1 MRRLEVIDGSDPSE
15 VGRALRSALAN
26 DGPAL
31 LPREFAV
38 GAAAGSGAGATP
50 AVRPEGSGDGVPLG
64 DPAVGRTSLLPR
76 EVPRSIALV
85 IETSGSSGLPKRVA
99 LSADAL
105 LASAAA
111 AESALGGPG
120 QWLLALPTHYIAG
133 VQVLVRSI
141 AAGTTP
147 LVLGRGH
154 FSAREFAAL
163 ADRLDSPVRY
173 SSLVPAQLARLVAAA
188 EEDPGIRRSVSR
200 FDAVL
205 VGGQALPA
213 ALHERAL
220 ASGIAVV
227 RTYGSSETAGGCVYD
242 GRPIGQTHARTRS
255 GELELSGPSLA
266 IGYLDDDELN
276 EAKFSID
283 GGVRWYRTGD
293 AGTIEGGD
301 ASGVAGGSAGGT
313 VAVTGRLDNVIISG
327 GIKVSLDRVE
337 RIVQWVPGFE
347 EAVVVGA
354 PDEIWGQVG
363 VVVVEHRPETSGSAL
378 EQIRRVVTDAAGRAA
393 APSRLHV
400 VDRMPRLSSGKPD
413 RQLIASRLQDDAD

>member
-1 MRRLEVIDGSDPSE
+1 MP
-15 VGRALRSALAN
+15 RA
-26 DGPAL
+26 
-31 LPREFAV
+31 
-38 GAAAGSGAGATP
+38 
-50 AVRPEGSGDGVPLG
+50 
-64 DPAVGRTSLLPR
+64 
-76 EVPRSIALV
+76 IALV

-111 AESALGGPG
+111 AEGALGGPG

-154 FSAREFAAL
+154 FSAADFAAL
-163 ADRLDSPVRY
+163 ADRLEAPVRY
-173 SSLVPAQLARLVAAA
+173 TSLVPAQLARLVTAA
-188 EEDPGIRRSVSR
+188 EADAGIRRSVSR

-220 ASGIAVV
+220 ALGIAVV

-242 GRPIGQTHARTRS
+242 GLPIGQTLARTRG

-266 IGYLDDDELN
+266 VGYLGDEELN
-276 EAKFSID
+276 EAKFFTD
-283 GGVRWYRTGD
+283 EGVRWYRTGD

-301 ASGVAGGSAGGT
+301 ASGIAGAVAGGSVT
-313 VAVTGRLDNVIISG
+313 VTGRLDNVIISG

-354 PDEIWGQVG
+354 ADEVWGQVG
-363 VVVVEHRPETSGSAL
+363 VVVVEESAL
-378 EQIRRVVTDAAGRAA
+378 AAAGVQVGGADPLEQVRRVVADAAGRAA
-393 APSRLHV
+393 APARLLV
-400 VDRMPRLSSGKPD
+400 VERVSRLSSGKPD
-413 RQLIASRLQDDAD
+413 RQLIASRLQDDPH

>member
-1 MRRLEVIDGSDPSE
+1 VRRLEVIDGSDPSV
-15 VGRALRSALAN
+15 VGRALRVALAN

-31 LPREFAV
+31 LPREFV
-38 GAAAGSGAGATP
+38 D
-50 AVRPEGSGDGVPLG
+50 VVPLG
-64 DPAVGRTSLLPR
+64 DPSVGRTSTLPA
-76 EVPRSIALV
+76 EVPRAIALV

-111 AESALGGPG
+111 AEGALGGPG

-154 FSAREFAAL
+154 FSAADFAAL
-163 ADRLDSPVRY
+163 ADRLEAPVRY
-173 SSLVPAQLARLVAAA
+173 TSLVPAQLARLVTAA
-188 EEDPGIRRSVSR
+188 EADAGIRRSVSR

-220 ASGIAVV
+220 ALGIAVV

-242 GRPIGQTHARTRS
+242 GRPIGQTLARTRG

-266 IGYLDDDELN
+266 VGYLGDEELN
-276 EAKFSID
+276 EAKFFTD
-283 GGVRWYRTGD
+283 EGVRWYRTGD

-301 ASGVAGGSAGGT
+301 ASGIAGAVAGGSVT
-313 VAVTGRLDNVIISG
+313 VTGRLDNVIISG

-354 PDEIWGQVG
+354 PDEVWGQVG
-363 VVVVEHRPETSGSAL
+363 VVVVEESAL
-378 EQIRRVVTDAAGRAA
+378 AAAGVQVGGAEPLEQVRRVVADAAGRAA
-393 APSRLHV
+393 APARLQV
-400 VDRMPRLSSGKPD
+400 VERVSRLSSGKPD
-413 RQLIASRLQDDAD
+413 RQLIASRLQDDPH